1 MKRACLAAWA
11 QRSDDNASK
20 RHARQAAVAHWQ
32 MRAPIV
38 AMRRW
43 TAACYACK
51 LQRWVQHDVLLHWAG
66 VVQQCQRA
74 RQFLSVLGVSD
85 ATHAACPFTACLVD
99 SSIVCNIESFWRPLP
114 AKNSMP
120 CSICMVAG
128 RHIEGGNAD
137 MKLQHLC

>member
-1 MKRACLAAWA
+1 MKRACLAAWTL
-11 QRSDDNASK
+11 RSDENAGK

-51 LQRWVQHDVLLHWAG
+51 LQRWVQHNVVLHWAG

-85 ATHAACPFTACLVD
+85 PSTPSAP
-99 SSIVCNIESFWRPLP
+99 
-114 AKNSMP
+114 
-120 CSICMVAG
+120 
-128 RHIEGGNAD
+128 
-137 MKLQHLC
+137 

>member
-1 MKRACLAAWA
+1 MKRAFLAAWA
-11 QRSDDNASK
+11 QRSGDNASK

-51 LQRWVQHDVLLHWAG
+51 LQRWVQHDVLLHWAN

-74 RQFLSVLGVSD
+74 RQFLSVLGVST
-85 ATHAACPFTACLVD
+85 ASTLSAPLQPAWWTASLVTTSILLEALACQEWYALQCLHGYWT
-99 SSIVCNIESFWRPLP
+99 S
-114 AKNSMP
+114 
-120 CSICMVAG
+120 
-128 RHIEGGNAD
+128 H
-137 MKLQHLC
+137 